1 MVKEEE
7 KKKEP
12 QDMTINLGWEETYK
26 EFTRTTAQYP
36 KEVEMEYLMI
46 GLMNEAGEVG
56 GAFKKEIR
64 DGVDNKELI
73 IDEMGDVLWYYT
85 RILDVLGIT
94 FYDVM
99 INNIDKL
106 NQRMVKDTIKGDG
119 DDR

>member
-46 GLMNEAGEVG
+46 GLAM
-56 GAFKKEIR
+56 K
-64 DGVDNKELI
+64 
-73 IDEMGDVLWYYT
+73 
-85 RILDVLGIT
+85 
-94 FYDVM
+94 
-99 INNIDKL
+99 
-106 NQRMVKDTIKGDG
+106 
-119 DDR
+119 